1 MSYPH
6 SFFGII
12 TPVLQFTVSPWW
24 PFVVLSVSVCF
35 IIVAISWWRMH
46 AFVALLLAS
55 LVAGL
60 LTSRASWEVIGKD
73 GKVVDTDLRGNALG
87 LRLAELLGP

>member
-24 PFVVLSVSVCF
+24 PVVVLSVSVCF

-46 AFVALLLAS
+46 AFVALLLAED
-55 LVAGL
+55 LQEPAYYFVGRTTL
-60 LTSRASWEVIGKD
+60 HQTHTDNRCERD
-73 GKVVDTDLRGNALG
+73 GDCNIARGIT
-87 LRLAELLGP
+87 